1 LHLVVE
7 LLLINY
13 NLSNS
18 VAFYTSP
25 N

>member
-7 LLLINY
+7 LLFINY
-13 NLSNS
+13 NLTNS